1 MSGAGE
7 PRAGGCQ
14 CGAIRFRIVGAI
26 DHTSLCHCRMCQKAT
41 GGMFGAFAT
50 VRNSDLV
57 WTRGAPA
64 YFRSSSLASRGY
76 CPDCGTPLTFVWDE
90 RTTSITFGAFDD
102 PRVLT
107 VDFAL
112 DAENAHPALASLP
125 HVRQRPIAKTD
136 VEKSAYATLENF
148 QHPDHDTSTWP

>member
-1 MSGAGE
+1 
-7 PRAGGCQ
+7 
-14 CGAIRFRIVGAI
+14 
-26 DHTSLCHCRMCQKAT
+26 
-41 GGMFGAFAT
+41 MFGAFAT